1 MSLYAMRNV
10 IDKLMSRGA
19 ASLTDEELVAVIIA
33 ESMSD
38 ERAVELARELLA
50 GSGGD
55 VMSLVEQDAARLRMV
70 GGLGRMRALRLK
82 AVAECGR
89 RVAVSRATNFDNIGS
104 DSDVVRIM
112 EPQLGGLQ
120 HEECWALYLASSGRV
135 LERMRISQ
143 GGVQAT
149 VVDCRLIIKRA
160 LELLAVQIVL
170 VHNHPSGSA
179 EPSEQDRVLTERVA
193 EAARL
198 FEIRLLDHVIIAR
211 GSHFSFRGHALLG

>member
-89 RVAVSRATNFDNIGS
+89 RVAVSRATNFDSIGS

>member
-1 MSLYAMRNV
+1 MRNV

-19 ASLTDEELVAVIIA
+19 VSLTDEELVAVIIA

>member
-1 MSLYAMRNV
+1 MKNIVDRL
-10 IDKLMSRGA
+10 ISRGA
-19 ASLTDEELVAVIIA
+19 EALTDEELVAVIIA
-33 ESMSD
+33 DGAGD
-38 ERAVELARELLA
+38 ERAK
-50 GSGGD
+50 D
-55 VMSLVEQDAARLRMV
+55 VAMSLFAESDGDLVRVVEQDLARLRMA
-70 GGLGRMRALRLK
+70 GGMGRMRALRLK
-82 AVAECGR
+82 ASVECGR
-89 RVAVSRATNFDNIGS
+89 RVAVSRSSGYDTITS
-104 DSDVVRIM
+104 DGDVVRIM

-170 VHNHPSGSA
+170 VHNHPSGSS

-193 EAARL
+193 DAARL
-198 FEIRLLDHVIIAR
+198 FDIRLLDHVIVAR
-211 GSHFSFRGHALLG
+211 GGHFSFRGSGMIG

>member
-1 MSLYAMRNV
+1 MRNV

-38 ERAVELARELLA
+38 ERAVELARELLS

-55 VMSLVEQDAARLRMV
+55 VMNLVEQDAARLRMV

>member
-55 VMSLVEQDAARLRMV
+55 VMNLVEQDAARLRMV

>member
-1 MSLYAMRNV
+1 MRNV

-38 ERAVELARELLA
+38 ERAVELARELLT